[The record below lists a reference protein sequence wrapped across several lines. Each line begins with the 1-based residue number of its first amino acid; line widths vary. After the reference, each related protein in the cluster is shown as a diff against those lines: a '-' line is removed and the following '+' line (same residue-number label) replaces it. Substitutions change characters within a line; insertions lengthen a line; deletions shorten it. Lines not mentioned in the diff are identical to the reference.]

1 MYERKAFLTFLYFL
15 CGVADYQYSSVIESS
30 RAFYGGVTCWLEAV
44 PYLMRSYAT
53 ANATQQA
60 ILALRNTSQRAGE
73 SEPDYLV
80 RFNKAF
86 QRCGNVYPTSEPCT
100 MFIDFLEP
108 ATRSLVSRYRT
119 DKRRITYLELVQ
131 HAKAKVDALRA
142 RTSIHKSNSSKL
154 LVLESDAS
162 SLPLTTEG
170 IPQQGIDTVYL
181 M

>member
-1 MYERKAFLTFLYFL
+1 
-15 CGVADYQYSSVIESS
+15 
-30 RAFYGGVTCWLEAV
+30 
-44 PYLMRSYAT
+44 
-53 ANATQQA
+53 
-60 ILALRNTSQRAGE
+60 
-73 SEPDYLV
+73 
-80 RFNKAF
+80 
-86 QRCGNVYPTSEPCT
+86 